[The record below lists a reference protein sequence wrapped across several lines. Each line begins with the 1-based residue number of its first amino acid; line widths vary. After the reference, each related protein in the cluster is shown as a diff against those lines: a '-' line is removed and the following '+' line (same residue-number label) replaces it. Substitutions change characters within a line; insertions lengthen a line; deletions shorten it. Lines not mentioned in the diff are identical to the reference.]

1 MGTLRKYLE
10 DKGFELDSYYN
21 DNKTFTRKVEIGSY
35 PSDMVY
41 VQIFD
46 EGNMLLSVRYE
57 QTWDRKKVTLATID
71 SVEKLDMFLNSILP
85 E

>member
-1 MGTLRKYLE
+1 MGALRNYLE
-10 DKGFELDSYYN
+10 KRGFELHTYYN
-21 DNKTFTRKVEIGSY
+21 DNKTFARKVEVGTY

-46 EGNMLLSVRYE
+46 ESNKLLSVRYE
-57 QTWDRKKVTLATID
+57 QNWDNKTVTLATID